1 MSHTPPNNPSTG
13 IAITGMLL
21 GVIVEQSYD
30 KKYTNYRMGIAT
42 ESRPDKFGQVVQTTN
57 EIELTEQ
64 QHQRLYQSIQ
74 MNTNQPVRVWVE
86 LDHRAGEKNGKVWE
100 ILNLRMRTDSDIEYL
115 NSNKSAQTQTAHPVN
130 ASPLPEGVKAA
141 K

>member
-1 MSHTPPNNPSTG
+1 MSFTPNNPSTG
-13 IAITGMLL
+13 IAITGLLL
-21 GVIVEQSYD
+21 GAIVEQSYD

-86 LDHRAGEKNGKVWE
+86 LDHRAGEKNGKIWE
-100 ILNLRMRTDSDIEYL
+100 ILNLRMRTDSEIEYL
-115 NSNKSAQTQTAHPVN
+115 SQAPAPQKSSVPA
-130 ASPLPEGVKAA
+130 GVDVK